1 MRPASRAPDC
11 PEIPEQQ
18 GSRDISAAGN
28 LIAQV
33 ASTPGVVA
41 TLQKVFPI
49 GSLSADMI
57 DVSLDPAW
65 TRACPFSDGQ
75 PTVPLI
81 VDTITTAEGPFWG
94 LGPGEKERL
103 VAFDVEGWSNVVVVI
118 DSIHGSTFESL
129 VQEAMPFVRSLKV
142 DVGG

>member
-1 MRPASRAPDC
+1 MRPASRDPEC
-11 PEIPEQQ
+11 PEVPEQP
-18 GSRDISAAGN
+18 GSRDISSSGN
-28 LIAQV
+28 LISQV
-33 ASTPGVVA
+33 AATPGVVA
-41 TLQKVFPI
+41 TVQKVFPV
-49 GSLSADMI
+49 GSTEAVMT

-81 VDTITTAEGPFWG
+81 VDTDTTTEGPFWG

-118 DSIHGSTFESL
+118 DSINGSTFDSL
-129 VQEAMPFVRSLKV
+129 VPEAMPFVRSLEV
-142 DVGG
+142 DAS